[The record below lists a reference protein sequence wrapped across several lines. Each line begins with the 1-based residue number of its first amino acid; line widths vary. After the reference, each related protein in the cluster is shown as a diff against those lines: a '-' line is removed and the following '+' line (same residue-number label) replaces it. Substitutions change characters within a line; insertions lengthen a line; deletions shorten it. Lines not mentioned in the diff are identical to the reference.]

1 MAEIQGI
8 DPRRVRAAVFD
19 LGGVFIAN
27 SVQNVERFG
36 LTLGMS
42 RADWDALRQDLFLDS
57 GWWDRLERAEITL
70 DVFAEELRSR
80 LAERGVAI
88 SHDQA
93 RNFMGSPGEPERM
106 PLRPEIVAAARAI
119 RRVMPTALLTN
130 NVVEWRGGWR
140 ARLDP
145 DNLFDAVIDS
155 SEVRMRKPEVRIYA
169 HTEQV
174 LNLPGEALFFVD
186 DLGVNLK
193 PARER
198 GWQTLKY
205 VETAKVL
212 EVLRALADAEN
223 LR

>member
-1 MAEIQGI
+1 MAELHGI

-27 SVQNVERFG
+27 SVQNVQHFG
-36 LTLGMS
+36 LTLGMK
-42 RADWDALRQDLFLDS
+42 REDWDALRKDLFIDS

-70 DVFAEELRSR
+70 DAFAQELRAR
-80 LAERGVAI
+80 LAALGIAI
-88 SHDQA
+88 SHAQA
-93 RNFMGSPGEPERM
+93 CNFMGSPGEPERM

-130 NVVEWRGGWR
+130 NVVEWRSGWR

-145 DNLFDAVIDS
+145 AGLFDAVIDS
-155 SEVRMRKPEVRIYA
+155 SEVGMRKPETRIYI

-205 VETAKVL
+205 VETEPVL
-212 EVLRALADAEN
+212 EVLRALAKKA
-223 LR
+223 

>member
-1 MAEIQGI
+1 MADVQGI

-27 SVQNVERFG
+27 SVRNVERFG

-42 RADWDALRQDLFLDS
+42 RADWDALRQDLFIDS

-70 DVFAEELRSR
+70 DAFAGELRSR
-80 LAERGVAI
+80 LTKRGVAI
-88 SHDQA
+88 AHDQA
-93 RNFMGSPGEPERM
+93 LNFMGSPGEPERM
-106 PLRPEIVAAARAI
+106 PLRPEIVAAARAV

-140 ARLDP
+140 ERLDP
-145 DNLFDAVIDS
+145 DSLFDAVIDS
-155 SEVRMRKPEVRIYA
+155 SEVRMRKPEARIYA

-212 EVLRALADAEN
+212 EVLRALAE
-223 LR
+223 R

>member
-1 MAEIQGI
+1 MTDIQGI

-42 RADWDALRQDLFLDS
+42 REDWYAFRQDLFIES

-70 DVFAEELRSR
+70 DAFAEEMRSR
-80 LAERGVAI
+80 LAERGLMI
-88 SHDQA
+88 SLDQA

-106 PLRPEIVAAARAI
+106 PLRPEIVTAARAV

-130 NVVEWRGGWR
+130 NVVEWRSGWR

-145 DNLFDAVIDS
+145 DSLFDAVIDS
-155 SEVRMRKPEVRIYA
+155 SEVRMRKPEARIYE
-169 HTEQV
+169 HTERV
-174 LNLPGEALFFVD
+174 LNLPGAALFFVD

-205 VETAKVL
+205 IETEKVL
-212 EVLRALADAEN
+212 EVLRALAEKA
-223 LR
+223 

>member
-1 MAEIQGI
+1 MAELHGI

-27 SVQNVERFG
+27 SVQNVQHFG
-36 LTLGMS
+36 LTLGMK
-42 RADWDALRQDLFLDS
+42 REDWDALRQDLFLDS

-70 DVFAEELRSR
+70 DAFAHELRAR
-80 LAERGVAI
+80 LTEQGVAV
-88 SHDQA
+88 SHEQA

-106 PLRPEIVAAARAI
+106 PLRPEIVEAARAI

-130 NVVEWRGGWR
+130 NVAEWRTGWR

-145 DNLFDAVIDS
+145 GSLFDAVIDS
-155 SEVRMRKPEVRIYA
+155 SEVGMRKPEARIYI

-205 VETAKVL
+205 TDTDQVL
-212 EVLRALADAEN
+212 EVLRALAE
-223 LR
+223 R